1 MIFHGIIGAPI
12 SIPNPKNKL
21 IIDITKQAKA
31 VQCRFVV
38 SATIPAVN
46 KNRNPSIII
55 KVLFDLLFILV

>member
-1 MIFHGIIGAPI
+1 MIFHSIIGAPI

-21 IIDITKQAKA
+21 IIDITKQAKD
-31 VQCRFVV
+31 VQYRFVV

-55 KVLFDLLFILV
+55 K